1 MRRSE
6 TCGDARLTSPL
17 VASTLPKPAS
27 HTRLGTGEL
36 RPGLAMTAP
45 EWITVPALAAVRG
58 SGEDAARRLMLR
70 WERLGWPRVRRV
82 RSRRGRPRLE
92 VHAGDYH
99 RLCDGL
105 GPPAEARAA

>member
-1 MRRSE
+1 MTPDGWLSVSE
-6 TCGDARLTSPL
+6 VGALRGTKPSRTREL
-17 VASTLPKPAS
+17 VAA
-27 HTRLGTGEL
+27 
-36 RPGLAMTAP
+36 
-45 EWITVPALAAVRG
+45 
-58 SGEDAARRLMLR
+58 